1 MNKLSKKLRFK
12 TKRFIREKGK
22 SVLTF
27 FLGVI
32 LLFSLSMI
40 VFPPLKD
47 FIFGMF
53 VVEKIKVEGVDYND
67 VSDLKRSLEMYKG
80 RVNWSIDRKELEL
93 YLKKQFKWVK
103 SLSISTFPSKTL
115 VIYIEEEEPVVF
127 YRDKLGQL
135 WIVGENGEILNKY
148 RSKKFGYLYLPILE
162 CDRKFIPYAVS
173 KIRFLRKNRIGEKF
187 FKDISEIIIKD
198 KDSKWSLFLK
208 NFKARVYVD
217 PFGQFNNIDSFL
229 RMKNRLIDDVGRID
243 YVDISFKNQLIV
255 KKRD

>member
-12 TKRFIREKGK
+12 IKRFIREKGK
-22 SVLTF
+22 SIVAF
-27 FLGVI
+27 FIGVV
-32 LLFSLSMI
+32 LLFSLSMV

-67 VSDLKRSLEMYKG
+67 VSDLKRSLGIYKG
-80 RVNWSIDRKELEL
+80 RVNWSIDRKELEC
-93 YLKKQFKWVK
+93 YIKKQFKWVK

-115 VIYIEEEEPVVF
+115 VIYIEEEEPEVF
-127 YRDKLGQL
+127 YRDKSGQL

-173 KIRFLRKNRIGEKF
+173 KIRFLRKNRIGENF
-187 FKDISEIIIKD
+187 FKDISEIIVKD

-208 NFKARVYVD
+208 NFKAKVYVD

-243 YVDISFKNQLIV
+243 YVDISFKNQIIV
-255 KKRD
+255 KQMD